1 MRSAVGGALV
11 FNESVDLTDFEAAPI
26 KARATTTRQGCP
38 ATLRSKFLEGWVTV
52 THAGPAAQSET
63 SSLPGP
69 TRI

>member
-11 FNESVDLTDFEAAPI
+11 FNVSVDLPDFEAAPV

-38 ATLRSKFLEGWVTV
+38 ATVRSKFLEGWITV
-52 THAGPAAQSET
+52 THAGPAVQSET
-63 SSLPGP
+63 SSLPVP